1 MNLDLYCKL
10 MNEVKMKTTAIA
22 EIRNGTKSTSFVIT
36 NIEFCCLQIRKI
48 IELVALSSL
57 VANKNQFERLMIKF
71 EHLWNLKEILKDI
84 KKLNPDFYPQPITEI
99 PSSDPIAK
107 IEWTHIDKGY

>member
-48 IELVALSSL
+48 IELVEP
-57 VANKNQFERLMIKF
+57 K
-71 EHLWNLKEILKDI
+71 
-84 KKLNPDFYPQPITEI
+84 T
-99 PSSDPIAK
+99 
-107 IEWTHIDKGY
+107 